1 MSSSEGQKPPLDETQ
16 VLRPEGSNIGHLR
29 MVPNNLP
36 DTAGATFLVVHPE
49 SDAPDR
55 IVAALRQ
62 AGTGIRVWGIDP
74 ETRNRGAIKNEM
86 RALAAEA
93 RVSKGAPLLFVLPFN
108 AALLRKVKRAFG
120 ASRWILLA
128 DDPAAL
134 LIGGESAAPNGH
146 KALLKVGKDLLHW
159 IEFVGRAK
167 DEMLVLSARKC
178 REFSG
183 EALSSMLAMLRM
195 EVDTPTF
202 DESVKILSRVEL
214 AAPRFMIDNQTQ
226 TQLFKCGTDSIMKR
240 GILAG
245 WVKRVLDDEPVEV
258 KVIMDGA
265 EVARGLANHFRQS
278 LFELSIGTGN
288 HGYSFDLSAHLG
300 SAVRRIEIW
309 TVEPPTLVG
318 VALMNAV
325 SGRRA
330 EEIDQLQVAGS
341 GAPAVTANSIG

>member
-1 MSSSEGQKPPLDETQ
+1 MSSSEGEKPPLDEAQ
-16 VLRPEGSNIGHLR
+16 VLRAEGSNMGHLR

-49 SDAPDR
+49 SDAADR

-108 AALLRKVKRAFG
+108 AALLGKVKRAFES
-120 ASRWILLA
+120 SRWILLA

-134 LIGGESAAPNGH
+134 LIGGENAAPNGR

-159 IEFVGRAK
+159 IEFVGRSR

-183 EALSSMLAMLRM
+183 EALSSIFAMLRM
-195 EVDTPTF
+195 DVDTPTF

-214 AAPRFMIDNQTQ
+214 AAPRFMIDNQPETPV
-226 TQLFKCGTDSIMKR
+226 FKCGMDSIAKR
-240 GILAG
+240 GVLAG
-245 WVKRVLDDEPVEV
+245 WVKRVLDDAPVEV
-258 KVIMDGA
+258 KIIIDGV

-278 LFELSIGTGN
+278 LFELSIGSGN
-288 HGYSFDLSAHLG
+288 HGYSIDLSAHLG
-300 SAVRRIEIW
+300 SAVKRVEVW
-309 TVEPPTLVG
+309 TVETPTIIG
-318 VALMNAV
+318 VAMMNAV
-325 SGRRA
+325 SGRRSD
-330 EEIDQLQVAGS
+330 EIEQLRA
-341 GAPAVTANSIG
+341 APQPAAAAN

>member
-1 MSSSEGQKPPLDETQ
+1 MSSSEGEKPPLDETQ
-16 VLRPEGSNIGHLR
+16 VLRAEGSNMGHLR
-29 MVPNNLP
+29 MVPNNLA
-36 DTAGATFLVVHPE
+36 DKSAATFLVVHPE
-49 SDAPDR
+49 SDAADR

-74 ETRNRGAIKNEM
+74 ETRNRGAIKNEL

-108 AALLRKVKRAFG
+108 AALLRKVKRAFEN
-120 ASRWILLA
+120 SRWILLA

-134 LIGGESAAPNGH
+134 LIGGENAAPNSR
-146 KALLKVGKDLLHW
+146 KALLKVGKELLHW
-159 IEFVGRAK
+159 IEFVGRSQ
-167 DEMLVLSARKC
+167 DEMLVLSARKT
-178 REFSG
+178 REFSS
-183 EALSSMLAMLRM
+183 EALAGIFAMLRM

-278 LFELSIGTGN
+278 LFELSIGSGN
-288 HGYSFDLSAHLG
+288 HGYSIDLSAHLG
-300 SAVRRIEIW
+300 SAVRRVEVW
-309 TVEPPTLVG
+309 TVETPTLVG

-325 SGRRA
+325 SGRRSD
-330 EEIDQLQVAGS
+330 EVDQLQVAGEP
-341 GAPAVTANSIG
+341 PAAAANSLG